1 MQYFKI
7 YIVSFQDVLPSK
19 EYFNPMSGSETPMNS
34 YHEVEP
40 YKFMQGMMERTLAVC
55 EYLVEWW
62 RCSTAA
68 FGYNVCLALQ
78 LCEYAA
84 TSASKEETRI

>member
-1 MQYFKI
+1 MLMVLMQYFKI

-34 YHEVEP
+34 YHEVEL

-55 EYLVEWW
+55 EYLVE
-62 RCSTAA
+62 
-68 FGYNVCLALQ
+68 
-78 LCEYAA
+78 
-84 TSASKEETRI
+84 